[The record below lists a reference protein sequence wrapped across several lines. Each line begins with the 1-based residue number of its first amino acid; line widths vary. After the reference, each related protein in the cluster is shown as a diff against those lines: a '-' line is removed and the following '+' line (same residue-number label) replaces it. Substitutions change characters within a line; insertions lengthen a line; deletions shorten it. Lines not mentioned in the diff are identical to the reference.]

1 MAISLFANTDI
12 NDGIINIYDK
22 TNRTQTEVIDYM
34 KKCMN
39 GKTIITDEYHAGILK
54 KEGIKSNKI
63 ILLSD
68 TFGIKDTEV
77 DKIARFKGAEQVV
90 FGSQELYDV
99 FLPKASTIYMVRQH
113 IVMMTFNEFP
123 ELTYADW
130 SINPDEV
137 KKINTKKK
145 YSFDLTLAVYRRKF
159 NKKAH

>member
-123 ELTYADW
+123 ELAYADW

-159 NKKAH
+159 NKKAD